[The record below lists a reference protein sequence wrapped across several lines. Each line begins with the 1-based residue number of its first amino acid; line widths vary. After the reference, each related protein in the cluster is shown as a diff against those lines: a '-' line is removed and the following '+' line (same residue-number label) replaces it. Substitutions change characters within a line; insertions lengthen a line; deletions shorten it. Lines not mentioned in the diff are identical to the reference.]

1 MTISNDPVMFV
12 FPGQGSQYRG
22 IGSDLYAQYDSV
34 KKVYATASEVLG
46 YDIADISFNDP
57 DDTLNLTRYTQPAVL
72 THSVACLEA
81 FKELTGGKIQAAAAA
96 GHSLGEYTA
105 LITAGVLSFE
115 NALCLVQR
123 RGELMGEHGEGEML
137 AFPLDLET
145 TRPLAEKFYCGIAGC
160 NLKDQTVVGG
170 RNEDLDAIGKAV
182 EALYPRKRAVRLKTE
197 GAFHTYY
204 MVKAAQHYRSEL
216 DKAQFEIPK
225 IPVQSNYTGDFHDP
239 DTEIIKSRLF
249 LQLFH
254 PVMWYANLQ
263 STAANGYSKF
273 IEFGGGI
280 GSAETPD
287 EKRPNLQGMVIKAF
301 RGGDVKPTYNAV
313 INCKTLEETV
323 AAFN

>member
-1 MTISNDPVMFV
+1 MTTSNNPVMFI

-22 IGSDLYAQYDSV
+22 IGSDLYAKYDAA
-34 KKVYATASEVLG
+34 KKVYATANEELG

-57 DDTLNLTRYTQPAVL
+57 DDILNLTRYTQPAVL
-72 THSVACLEA
+72 THSVACLEV
-81 FKELTGGKIQAAAAA
+81 FKELTEGKVQAAAAA

-105 LITAGVLSFE
+105 LITAGALSFE
-115 NALCLVQR
+115 NALQLVKR

-145 TRPLAEKFYCGIAGC
+145 TRPLAEKFYCGVAGC

-170 RNEDLDAIGKAV
+170 RNDDLDAISKAV
-182 EALYPRKRAVRLKTE
+182 EELYPRKRAVRLKTE

-216 DKAQFEIPK
+216 DKAQFDTPT
-225 IPVQSNYTGDFHDP
+225 IPVQSNYTGDFHDT
-239 DTEIIKSRLF
+239 DTETIKSRLF

-263 STAANGYSKF
+263 STAAAGYSNF

-280 GSAETPD
+280 GSGKTPE
-287 EKRPNLQGMVIKAF
+287 EKRPNLQSMVIKAF
-301 RGGDVKPTYNAV
+301 RGGEVKPTYNAV
-313 INCKTLEETV
+313 INANTLEDTV
-323 AAFN
+323 AALS